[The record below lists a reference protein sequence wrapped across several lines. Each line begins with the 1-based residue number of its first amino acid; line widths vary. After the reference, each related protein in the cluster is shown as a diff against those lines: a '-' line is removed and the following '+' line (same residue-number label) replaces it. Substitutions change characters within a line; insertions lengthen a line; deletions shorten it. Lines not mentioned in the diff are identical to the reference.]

1 MPVMHIHYPSGALD
15 ASQKSTLAGRLTDAL
30 LDMEGGARTDGG
42 RAFATVL
49 FTPVASGDWWVG
61 GRDDE
66 SYVSP
71 PGRFLVRV
79 SIPEGYMD
87 QRHKSSVHRA
97 VNAAICDAYGGTG
110 DPKLGANIL
119 VTIEEVTEG
128 NWGAAGR
135 TISLA
140 SIAETVGL
148 SKTSDRF
155 RWVLEYFAAKTR
167 AFRAAGYPAGTG
179 GLLPTALETSDTP
192 VGASSVESR

>member
-1 MPVMHIHYPSGALD
+1 MPVMHIRYPAGALD
-15 ASQKSTLAGRLTDAL
+15 AAHKATLASRLTDVL
-30 LDMEGGARTDGG
+30 LEMEGGARTDGG

-49 FTPVASGDWWVG
+49 FSPVDAGDWWVG

-66 SYVSP
+66 TYVAP

-87 QRHKSSVHRA
+87 QAHKSGVHRA
-97 VNAAICDAYGGTG
+97 VSDSICDVLGRTG

-128 NWGAAGR
+128 NWGAAGH

-148 SKTSDRF
+148 PKTGDRF
-155 RWVLEYFAAKTR
+155 RWVLEYFAAKAR
-167 AFRAAGYPAGTG
+167 AFRTAGYPAGTG
-179 GLLPTALETSDTP
+179 GLLSQGSEGAETP
-192 VGASSVESR
+192 GAR

>member
-1 MPVMHIHYPSGALD
+1 MPVMHIHYPTGALD
-15 ASQKSTLAGRLTDAL
+15 ASQKSTLAARLTDVL
-30 LDMEGGARTDGG
+30 LEMEGGARTDGG

-49 FTPVASGDWWVG
+49 FTPVALGDWWVG

-87 QRHKSSVHRA
+87 QMHKSSVHRA
-97 VNAAICDAYGGTG
+97 VNAAICDVHGRTG

-119 VTIEEVTEG
+119 VTIEEVIEG

-148 SKTSDRF
+148 SKTGDRF
-155 RWVLEYFAAKTR
+155 RWVLEYFAAKAR
-167 AFRAAGYPAGTG
+167 VFRAAGYPAGAG
-179 GLLPTALETSDTP
+179 GLLPKAMETADDA
-192 VGASSVESR
+192 VGAGDIDPR